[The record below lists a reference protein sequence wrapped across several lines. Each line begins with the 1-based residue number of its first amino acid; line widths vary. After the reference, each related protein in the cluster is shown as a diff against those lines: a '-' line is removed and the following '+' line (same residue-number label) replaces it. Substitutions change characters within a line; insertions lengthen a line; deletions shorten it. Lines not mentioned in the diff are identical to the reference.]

1 MAEVRPERP
10 EDAAAIREVLVEAFG
25 GAGEAGLVE
34 ALRTR
39 GELVVGLVAEVDGR
53 VVGYVAFSPVEVDPA
68 PPVRLMA
75 VGLAPLAV
83 ARDHQRRGVGG
94 QLTWAG
100 LDACRRRGEQA
111 AVVLGHPDYYPRF
124 GFVRADRRGL
134 RCEFESPPEA
144 FMALE
149 LVDGALD
156 GVHGLVRYSEAFRSI

>member
-1 MAEVRPERP
+1 MIDVRPERP
-10 EDAAAIREVLVEAFG
+10 SDAAAIRQVLVEAFG
-25 GAGEAGLVE
+25 GADEADLVE

-39 GELVVGLVAEVDGR
+39 GELVVGLVAEVDGQIA
-53 VVGYVAFSPVEVDPA
+53 GYVAFSPVEVDPA

-83 ARDHQRRGVGG
+83 SVAHQRRGVGER
-94 QLTWAG
+94 LTWAG

-111 AVVLGHPDYYPRF
+111 AVVLGHSDYYPRF
-124 GFVRADRRGL
+124 GFSRADRRGL
-134 RCEFESPPEA
+134 RCEFESPPES

-156 GVHGLVRYSEAFRSI
+156 GVHGLVRYSEAFRNV